1 MEGRLDAEFKKLWTW
16 TEVGIPPAESDD
28 LFDGDGSRSGERNSN
43 LQDELAKSRKVGRGS
58 VL

>member
-1 MEGRLDAEFKKLWTW
+1 MEGRLDAEFHKLWTW
-16 TEVGIPPAESDD
+16 TDVGPPVDPDD

-43 LQDELAKSRKVGRGS
+43 LQEELAKSRKAGRGS